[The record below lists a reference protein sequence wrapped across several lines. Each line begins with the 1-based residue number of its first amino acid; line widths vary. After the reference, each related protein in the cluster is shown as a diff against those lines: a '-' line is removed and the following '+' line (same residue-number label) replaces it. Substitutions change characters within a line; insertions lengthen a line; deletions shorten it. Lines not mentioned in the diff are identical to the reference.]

1 MAERPGQNLKQ
12 SMLTGLMIQPNRKKN
27 ILMLPMLLSLT
38 ILAGCASEESPS
50 GEPTDTGMNE
60 PQTEYRDDVTVIGEM
75 RNVMWNGELAGIIDL
90 QTLSGR
96 EHLYGLGPVEYL
108 RGEIL
113 ILDGIS
119 YKSTVVSDTEMHV
132 ETTFDMKAPFFG
144 YATIAE
150 WTEHDLPASVQTI
163 PQLEE
168 YLAEAGDS
176 LSHPFMFKLLGMV
189 DEALIH
195 IVNLPEGTEVSS
207 PAEAHQGQI
216 DYPLQNEKVDIL
228 GFYSTEHQR
237 IFTHRDSFVHMH
249 LITADR
255 QKMGHLDEVKFR
267 GGTITL
273 SLPVQAP

>member
-1 MAERPGQNLKQ
+1 MFQ
-12 SMLTGLMIQPNRKKN
+12 SNRKKN
-27 ILMLPMLLSLT
+27 AIMLPSLLSLS
-38 ILAGCASEESPS
+38 ILASCASENSPS
-50 GEPTDTGMNE
+50 RDHSEEVMSE
-60 PQTEYRDDVTVIGEM
+60 PQIEYSGEVTVVGEM

-113 ILDGIS
+113 IMDGTS
-119 YKSTVVSDTEMHV
+119 YKSTVVSDTEMNV

-144 YATIAE
+144 YATIDE
-150 WTEHDLPASVQTI
+150 WTEHDLPASIQTI
-163 PQLEE
+163 PQLEQH
-168 YLAEAGDS
+168 LGEAGDS
-176 LSHPFMFKLLGMV
+176 LSHPFMFKVSGVV
-189 DEALIH
+189 DQALIH

-216 DYPLQNEKVDIL
+216 DYPLQNEEVDII

-237 IFTHRDSFVHMH
+237 IFTHHDSFVHMH

-255 QKMGHLDEVKFR
+255 EKMGHLDEVQFR
-267 GGTITL
+267 GGTVTL
-273 SLPVQAP
+273 YLPVQNL